1 MVFLGKKVGLALTL
15 STQWCEKVADNC
27 LGYLKNLCGGGGKG
41 GVSAL
46 NLHPIQEEEN
56 GNIPCCLKLWQPGN
70 LWL

>member
-27 LGYLKNLCGGGGKG
+27 LGYLKNLWGGGGEGG

-46 NLHPIQEEEN
+46 NLHPI
-56 GNIPCCLKLWQPGN
+56 
-70 LWL
+70 

>member
-27 LGYLKNLCGGGGKG
+27 LGYLKNLWGEGVRG

-56 GNIPCCLKLWQPGN
+56 GNIPCRLK
-70 LWL
+70 

>member
-1 MVFLGKKVGLALTL
+1 MVFLGKKVSLALTL
-15 STQWCEKVADNC
+15 STKRYEKVADNC
-27 LGYLKNLCGGGGKG
+27 LGYLKNLWGGGGEG

-56 GNIPCCLKLWQPGN
+56 GNIPCRLKLWQPGN